1 MVAFDI
7 NKEEENGQTTGL
19 ILREQQRQQ
28 RQEHVPK
35 IEAEAF
41 ALFVVSAVLWRKSRR
56 RENQFR
62 SKTVFSAASSICT
75 VRTYVGDPALIGVGV
90 RGHGEGA
97 GSTFD
102 C

>member
-1 MVAFDI
+1 MSLSHSRRPDL
-7 NKEEENGQTTGL
+7 GQTTGL

-62 SKTVFSAASSICT
+62 SKTVFSAASSSCT

-90 RGHGEGA
+90 GGHGEGA

>member
-1 MVAFDI
+1 MSLSHSRRPDL
-7 NKEEENGQTTGL
+7 GQTTGL
-19 ILREQQRQQ
+19 ILREQQRQ
-28 RQEHVPK
+28 EHVQK

-75 VRTYVGDPALIGVGV
+75 VRTYIVGDPALIGVGV